1 MILSLYNKYILPK
14 VLNCT
19 CGSKPINYQ
28 RAKIVPLA
36 EGVILDIGIGS
47 GLNIPFYNKSKI
59 KYLYGLDPSKELIE
73 MAKPFA
79 KKNQIEIEFLKCGAE
94 KIPLSDNSIDTVL
107 ITYTMC
113 TIPDVSLSNSEIMRV
128 LKDNGKLLFC
138 EHGLAPDANIAKW
151 QKRINPFW
159 GKIAGGCNLD
169 RNIPKLITSSGF
181 KISNMEE
188 MYLPSTPKFAGYNYW
203 GVAEKININLNT

>member
-1 MILSLYNKYILPK
+1 MGLYNKYILPK

-36 EGVILDIGIGS
+36 EGVVLDIGIGS

-73 MAKPFA
+73 MAKPLA
-79 KKNQIEIEFLKCGAE
+79 NLNQIEIEFLECGAE
-94 KIPLSDNSIDTVL
+94 NIPLLDNSIDTVL

-113 TIPDVSLSNSEIMRV
+113 TISNVSLANSEIIRV
-128 LKDNGKLLFC
+128 LKNDGKLLFC
-138 EHGLAPDANIAKW
+138 EHGLAPDKKVANW
-151 QKRINPFW
+151 QKRINPIW
-159 GKIAGGCNLD
+159 TKIAGGCNLD
-169 RNIPKLITSSGF
+169 RDIPNLITSSGL
-181 KISNMEE
+181 KIDNMEE

-203 GVAEKININLNT
+203 GVAKK

>member
-1 MILSLYNKYILPK
+1 MGLYNKYILPK
-14 VLNCT
+14 VLNCS

-36 EGVILDIGIGS
+36 EGVVLDIGIGS

-73 MAKPFA
+73 MAKPLA
-79 KKNQIEIEFLKCGAE
+79 NLNQIEIEFLECGAE
-94 KIPLSDNSIDTVL
+94 NIPLLDNSIDTVL

-113 TIPDVSLSNSEIMRV
+113 TIQNVILSNSEIKRV

-138 EHGLAPDANIAKW
+138 EHGLAPDKNIAKW
-151 QKRINPFW
+151 QKRINPIW
-159 GKIAGGCNLD
+159 NKIAGGCNLN
-169 RNIPKLITSSGF
+169 RNIPDIITSSGF
-181 KISNMEE
+181 KISSIEE
-188 MYLPSTPKFAGYNYW
+188 MYLPNTPKFAGYNYW
-203 GVAEKININLNT
+203 GIARK